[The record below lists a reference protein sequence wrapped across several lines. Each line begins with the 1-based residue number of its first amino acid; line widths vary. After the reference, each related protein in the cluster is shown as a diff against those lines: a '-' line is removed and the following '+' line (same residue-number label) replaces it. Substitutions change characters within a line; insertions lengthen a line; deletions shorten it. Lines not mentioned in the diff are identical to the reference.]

1 MASVNLKDIPP
12 HSGAAGP
19 TPARAPWSVRRTTT
33 IDTRWPDGPGTAM
46 ETRGHGRD
54 LLTGAEPAR
63 PVVLAEDR
71 FTATISRERELLA
84 LAAEPPRADVAKL
97 IGSRAGNQLRVAI
110 AEALPDE
117 LRRGTPLYLL
127 LDDAAGASLV
137 AGWAWSQW
145 MEDWLAHAGGGGDD
159 RDIAERRRAMAGV
172 CIGFSP
178 ESPVMIDGDV
188 GQQPL
193 NRPVGPLDTNG
204 DPFAWHALTPQD
216 GPSARRARRIDVSLD
231 GDLIRVDAHFQDSA
245 PTPAGGRM
253 AVHEY
258 LVSATV
264 DRATMTM
271 RNLDAD
277 PRILPFGYCP
287 AATLN
292 TGRILGTKV
301 ADLRQTVL
309 RQFPKVEGCTHLN
322 DTMRALAEV
331 PVLAAQLE
339 RAMQGEGVN

>member
-12 HSGAAGP
+12 HAGAAGP
-19 TPARAPWSVRRTTT
+19 TPPRAPWSVRRTTT
-33 IDTRWPDGPGTAM
+33 IDTRWPDGPGKSM

-54 LLTGAEPAR
+54 LLTGADPAR
-63 PVVLAEDR
+63 PQVLAEDR
-71 FTATISRERELLA
+71 FIATISRERELLA
-84 LAAEPPRADVAKL
+84 LASEPPRADVAKL
-97 IGSRAGNQLRVAI
+97 IGSRAGSQLRVAI

-145 MEDWLAHAGGGGDD
+145 MEDWLVHAAGGGDD
-159 RDIAERRRAMAGV
+159 RDMSERRRAMEGV

-178 ESPVMIDGDV
+178 ESPVMTGDP
-188 GQQPL
+188 GQQPR
-193 NRPVGPLDTNG
+193 NQPVGPLDDNG
-204 DPFAWHALTPQD
+204 DPFAWHPLTVQD

-231 GDLIRVDAHFQDSA
+231 GDLIRVSAQFQDSA

-258 LVSATV
+258 LVAATV
-264 DRATMTM
+264 DRATMTL
-271 RNLDAD
+271 RSLDAD
-277 PRILPFGYCP
+277 ARILPFGYCP

-292 TGRILGTKV
+292 TGRIIGTRV
-301 ADLRQTVL
+301 ADLRRTVL
-309 RQFPKVEGCTHLN
+309 EQFPKTQGCTHLN

-339 RAMQGEGVN
+339 QAMAAERVA